1 MTRPWYR
8 RFPDNFIAGTAGLTL
23 EEKGAYSLVLDLIYV
38 RGGPIPDE
46 PRYIA
51 GVCNCSVRKWTAI
64 RARLIETK
72 KIVVVDGHL
81 TNARAE
87 KELENAA
94 KDAREL
100 AENGA
105 KGGNKTAEKQRAAS
119 KNKHLGAAPV
129 QHARATLNQYQ
140 DSILKKINPILKERP
155 IETSV
160 DGKVRLHSDDPLFR
174 QIAAMRGK
182 HPPTD
187 QNGYWTFAPDVVEQA
202 RAALAAT
209 PTSEGL
215 H

>member
-64 RARLIETK
+64 RARLIELG
-72 KIVVVDGHL
+72 KITVIDGHL
-81 TNARAE
+81 MNARAE

-105 KGGNKTAEKQRAAS
+105 KGGNKTAENRRAIK
-119 KNKHLGAAPV
+119 KNNNLGAAPV
-129 QHARATLNQYQ
+129 QHARATQLQYQ
-140 DSILKKINPILKERP
+140 DSVLEKAKSDLKETTAEP
-155 IETSV
+155 LV
-160 DGKVRLHSDDPLFR
+160 DVHKYVDTQLFAACVALTPGGVPKFLDHKLFPLSIVTQAQAAIASQPVSDELH
-174 QIAAMRGK
+174 
-182 HPPTD
+182 
-187 QNGYWTFAPDVVEQA
+187 
-202 RAALAAT
+202 
-209 PTSEGL
+209 
-215 H
+215 

>member
-23 EEKGAYSLVLDLIYV
+23 EEKGAYSLVLDLMYV

-51 GVCNCSVRKWTAI
+51 GVCNCSVRKWNAI
-64 RARLIETK
+64 RARLIQVG
-72 KIVVVDGHL
+72 KITVVDGCL
-81 TNARAE
+81 MNARAE

-105 KGGNKTAEKQRAAS
+105 KGGNKTAENRTAS
-119 KNKHLGAAPV
+119 SKTNSLGAAPV
-129 QHARATLNQYQ
+129 QHARATQLQYQ
-140 DSILKKINPILKERP
+140 DSVLEKAENGLEEPATEPL
-155 IETSV
+155 V
-160 DGKVRLHSDDPLFR
+160 DVNKYVDTQLYAACVALSPEKVPKFLDHKLFPLSLVT
-174 QIAAMRGK
+174 QAQAAIAA
-182 HPPTD
+182 
-187 QNGYWTFAPDVVEQA
+187 Q
-202 RAALAAT
+202 
-209 PTSEGL
+209 PTSDEV

>member
-23 EEKGAYSLVLDLIYV
+23 EEKGAYSLVLDLMYV

-51 GVCNCSVRKWTAI
+51 GVCNCSVRKWNAI
-64 RARLIETK
+64 RARLLELG
-72 KIVVVDGHL
+72 KITIVDGHL
-81 TNARAE
+81 TNSRAE

-105 KGGNKTAEKQRAAS
+105 KGGNKTAENRTTSS
-119 KNKHLGAAPV
+119 KNKSLDAAPL
-129 QHARATLNQYQ
+129 QHVRASLNQYQ
-140 DSILKKINPILKERP
+140 DSILKKENSDLEGEAAEPL
-155 IETSV
+155 V
-160 DGKVRLHSDDPLFR
+160 DVHKYVDTQLYAACVALTPGGVPKFLDHKLFPLSIVT
-174 QIAAMRGK
+174 QAQAAIAS
-182 HPPTD
+182 
-187 QNGYWTFAPDVVEQA
+187 Q
-202 RAALAAT
+202 
-209 PTSEGL
+209 PTSDEV

>member
-23 EEKGAYSLVLDLIYV
+23 EEKGAYSLVLDLMYV

-51 GVCNCSVRKWTAI
+51 GVCNCSVRKWNAI
-64 RARLIETK
+64 RERLIAVG
-72 KIVVVDGHL
+72 KITVVDGCL

-105 KGGNKTAEKQRAAS
+105 KGGNKTAENRRAPN
-119 KNKHLGAAPV
+119 KNKPLGAAPV

-140 DSILKKINPILKERP
+140 DSILKKDNSILE
-155 IETSV
+155 ETPEETLVDVHKYVDTQLYAACVALTPGGVPKFLDHKLFPLSV
-160 DGKVRLHSDDPLFR
+160 VT
-174 QIAAMRGK
+174 QAQAAIAS
-182 HPPTD
+182 
-187 QNGYWTFAPDVVEQA
+187 Q
-202 RAALAAT
+202 
-209 PTSEGL
+209 PTSDEV

>member
-23 EEKGAYSLVLDLIYV
+23 EEKGAFSLVLDLIYV

-51 GVCNCSVRKWTAI
+51 GVCNCSVRKWNAI
-64 RARLIETK
+64 RERLIAVG
-72 KIVVVDGHL
+72 KIRVVDGHL

-105 KGGNKTAEKQRAAS
+105 KGGNKTAEKHRTVN
-119 KNKHLGAAPV
+119 KNKPLGAAPV
-129 QHARATLNQYQ
+129 QHARATQLQYQ
-140 DSILKKINPILKERP
+140 DSILEEKKSGLE
-155 IETSV
+155 ETPEETFV
-160 DGKVRLHSDDPLFR
+160 DVSKYLNAQLYAACVALTPEKVPKFLDHRLFPLSIVT
-174 QIAAMRGK
+174 QAQAAIASQ
-182 HPPTD
+182 P
-187 QNGYWTFAPDVVEQA
+187 V
-202 RAALAAT
+202 
-209 PTSEGL
+209 SEEL

>member
-23 EEKGAYSLVLDLIYV
+23 EEKGAYSLVLDLMYV

-51 GVCNCSVRKWTAI
+51 GVCNCSVRKWNAI
-64 RARLIETK
+64 RARLIQVG
-72 KIVVVDGHL
+72 KITVVDGCL
-81 TNARAE
+81 MNARAE

-105 KGGNKTAEKQRAAS
+105 KGGNKTAENRTAPN
-119 KNKHLGAAPV
+119 KNKSLDAAPV
-129 QHARATLNQYQ
+129 KHARATQLQYQ
-140 DSILKKINPILKERP
+140 DSILEKPKNGLEEPTAEPLVEVHKYVDTQLYAACIALTPEKVPKFLER
-155 IETSV
+155 
-160 DGKVRLHSDDPLFR
+160 KLFPLSIVTKA
-174 QIAAMRGK
+174 QAAIAA
-182 HPPTD
+182 
-187 QNGYWTFAPDVVEQA
+187 QQ
-202 RAALAAT
+202 
-209 PTSEGL
+209 TSSEV

>member
-38 RGGPIPDE
+38 CGGPIPDE

-51 GVCNCSVRKWTAI
+51 GVCNCSVRKWNAI
-64 RARLIETK
+64 RERLLDLG
-72 KIVVVDGHL
+72 KISIVDGHL

-105 KGGNKTAEKQRAAS
+105 KGGNKTAENRRTFN
-119 KNKHLGAAPV
+119 KNKPLGAAPV
-129 QHARATLNQYQ
+129 QHARASLNQYQ
-140 DSILKKINPILKERP
+140 DSFLKKT
-155 IETSV
+155 ETGLEEPTTEPLV
-160 DGKVRLHSDDPLFR
+160 DVNKYVDTQLYAACVALSPEKVPKFLDHKLFPLSLVKR
-174 QIAAMRGK
+174 AQAAVAS
-182 HPPTD
+182 
-187 QNGYWTFAPDVVEQA
+187 Q
-202 RAALAAT
+202 
-209 PTSEGL
+209 PTSEEM